1 MIHKLFY
8 VYEFWKGFNISK
20 VRIKVENLSLAF
32 GKNEVLKNIN
42 FTANAGEIH
51 CIIGPNGGGKT
62 TFVKSI
68 LGQTRHEGK
77 ITLEWEDKSGVI
89 GYVPQIVNIDQTL
102 PITVSDFVALCI
114 QKRPAFLG
122 IEKKFKKKFDETFE
136 KLEMKN
142 KEKYLFSQ
150 LSGGERQRVLFAQAL
165 IPSPDLLIL
174 DEPMNSIDKSGA
186 EIFSKII
193 KELSQKGTTI
203 IWIHHDLAQ
212 VQKIADKVICINK
225 SVVFSGK
232 PNEVM
237 NEKNLLKIFS
247 AQT

>member
-1 MIHKLFY
+1 M
-8 VYEFWKGFNISK
+8 
-20 VRIKVENLSLAF
+20 
-32 GKNEVLKNIN
+32 
-42 FTANAGEIH
+42 
-51 CIIGPNGGGKT
+51 
-62 TFVKSI
+62 
-68 LGQTRHEGK
+68 RHEGK
-77 ITLEWEDKSGVI
+77 ITLDWEDKTGVI

-102 PITVSDFVALCI
+102 PITVLDFIALCI

-122 IEKKFKKKFDETFE
+122 IDRKFKKQIDETLE
-136 KLEMKN
+136 KMEMKN
-142 KEKYLFSQ
+142 KSRFLFSQ

-165 IPSPDLLIL
+165 IPNPDLLIL

-186 EIFSKII
+186 EVFSKII
-193 KELSQKGTTI
+193 SELSQKGATI

-232 PNEVM
+232 PSEVM

-247 AQT
+247 AQTQE